1 MLWLFMQM
9 TGLPILFKMA
19 SLKKYMQ
26 LAVHGC
32 QGLAGH
38 FPAEWRHLERENM
51 EIEGKRKWGKG
62 QTLKNSPVKRQEE
75 EAEPVKQRTDV
86 EKSRA

>member
-1 MLWLFMQM
+1 ME
-9 TGLPILFKMA
+9 A
-19 SLKKYMQ
+19 S
-26 LAVHGC
+26 G
-32 QGLAGH
+32 
-38 FPAEWRHLERENM
+38 EREH
-51 EIEGKRKWGKG
+51 GKRREEEGGKG